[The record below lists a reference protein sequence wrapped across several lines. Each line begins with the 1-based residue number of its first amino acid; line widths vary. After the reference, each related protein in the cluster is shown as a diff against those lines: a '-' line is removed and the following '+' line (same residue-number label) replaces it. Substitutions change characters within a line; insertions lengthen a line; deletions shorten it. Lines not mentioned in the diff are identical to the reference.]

1 MRIASD
7 TIAWDNAS
15 MTADRV
21 MAESIPLEHLY
32 AVSLQLTFT
41 GSPTGTFYLQASD
54 DNVTFCDIT
63 GSDQA
68 ITAAGTHIWD
78 VTQIS
83 TKYVKARYAF
93 GSGSGTLADVRFYAK
108 GG

>member
-1 MRIASD
+1 MRIATD
-7 TIAWDNAS
+7 LMAWDNTA

-21 MAESIPLEHLY
+21 SASIPLDHLY
-32 AVSLQLTFT
+32 AVSLQVSFT
-41 GSPTGTFYLQASD
+41 GSPTGTLSLQCSD
-54 DNVTFCDIT
+54 DDVTYCTIDN
-63 GSDQA
+63 SDQA

-83 TKYVKARYAF
+83 TKYIRAAYTF
-93 GSGSGTLADVRFYAK
+93 TSGSGTLSDVRFYAK